1 MMMAI
6 NRTRGT
12 AIGGALF
19 VSLLI
24 SGNSVSTVEAN
35 CLTDKYTE
43 IIRSDTAEI
52 CQTYTIKKGMNYSLP
67 GYYMYKAKDLSVENV
82 VMNEEKI
89 FNLKKLTEIEKNIT
103 FNVFNYLYGSGG
115 LTSKLY
121 QSIREKNSLCYAIS
135 SMYLKYDKLLLVHIS
150 LEQANVKKAT
160 SLVKKELKNMQVGNF
175 TEEELKDAINNMI
188 VSLDMAQDNNVS
200 IINNY
205 VFHVFDNLPMPE
217 ERVEMFKNIKKEDVI
232 NVAKKVKLNTVF
244 TLEGRNK

>member
-1 MMMAI
+1 MAI

-89 FNLKKLTEIEKNIT
+89 FNLKKLDQIAYLEDGWNGNTARAFEKQLISMEINC
-103 FNVFNYLYGSGG
+103 F
-115 LTSKLY
+115 SK
-121 QSIREKNSLCYAIS
+121 AI
-135 SMYLKYDKLLLVHIS
+135 DFHG
-150 LEQANVKKAT
+150 KK
-160 SLVKKELKNMQVGNF
+160 
-175 TEEELKDAINNMI
+175 
-188 VSLDMAQDNNVS
+188 
-200 IINNY
+200 NNY
-205 VFHVFDNLPMPE
+205 CV
-217 ERVEMFKNIKKEDVI
+217 RCSAGVI
-232 NVAKKVKLNTVF
+232 SNSV
-244 TLEGRNK
+244 

>member
-1 MMMAI
+1 M
-6 NRTRGT
+6 
-12 AIGGALF
+12 
-19 VSLLI
+19 
-24 SGNSVSTVEAN
+24 
-35 CLTDKYTE
+35 
-43 IIRSDTAEI
+43 
-52 CQTYTIKKGMNYSLP
+52 
-67 GYYMYKAKDLSVENV
+67 
-82 VMNEEKI
+82 
-89 FNLKKLTEIEKNIT
+89 
-103 FNVFNYLYGSGG
+103 
-115 LTSKLY
+115 
-121 QSIREKNSLCYAIS
+121 CYAIS

-160 SLVKKELKNMQVGNF
+160 LLVKKELKNMQVGNF

>member
-89 FNLKKLTEIEKNIT
+89 FNLKKK
-103 FNVFNYLYGSGG
+103 S
-115 LTSKLY
+115 
-121 QSIREKNSLCYAIS
+121 
-135 SMYLKYDKLLLVHIS
+135 
-150 LEQANVKKAT
+150 
-160 SLVKKELKNMQVGNF
+160 
-175 TEEELKDAINNMI
+175 
-188 VSLDMAQDNNVS
+188 
-200 IINNY
+200 
-205 VFHVFDNLPMPE
+205 
-217 ERVEMFKNIKKEDVI
+217 
-232 NVAKKVKLNTVF
+232 
-244 TLEGRNK
+244 

>member
-12 AIGGALF
+12 AKGGALF

-89 FNLKKLTEIEKNIT
+89 FNLKKLDQIAYLEDGWNGNTARAFEKQLISMVRRIITALDVQPELFPTACDSVQFEYEKENGAYLEIEINLEDT
-103 FNVFNYLYGSGG
+103 WEVFEVSSDGQEKYSSIEADVEAIAKVVNSFYG
-115 LTSKLY
+115 
-121 QSIREKNSLCYAIS
+121 
-135 SMYLKYDKLLLVHIS
+135 
-150 LEQANVKKAT
+150 
-160 SLVKKELKNMQVGNF
+160 
-175 TEEELKDAINNMI
+175 
-188 VSLDMAQDNNVS
+188 
-200 IINNY
+200 
-205 VFHVFDNLPMPE
+205 
-217 ERVEMFKNIKKEDVI
+217 
-232 NVAKKVKLNTVF
+232 
-244 TLEGRNK
+244 

>member
-43 IIRSDTAEI
+43 IIRSDTVEI

-89 FNLKKLTEIEKNIT
+89 FNLKKLDQIADEEKQWIEITDEMQLKDGT
-103 FNVFNYLYGSGG
+103 YPL
-115 LTSKLY
+115 
-121 QSIREKNSLCYAIS
+121 
-135 SMYLKYDKLLLVHIS
+135 YLKF
-150 LEQANVKKAT
+150 EG
-160 SLVKKELKNMQVGNF
+160 EG
-175 TEEELKDAINNMI
+175 
-188 VSLDMAQDNNVS
+188 SLDLAQ
-200 IINNY
+200 
-205 VFHVFDNLPMPE
+205 
-217 ERVEMFKNIKKEDVI
+217 FKF
-232 NVAKKVKLNTVF
+232 A
-244 TLEGRNK
+244 